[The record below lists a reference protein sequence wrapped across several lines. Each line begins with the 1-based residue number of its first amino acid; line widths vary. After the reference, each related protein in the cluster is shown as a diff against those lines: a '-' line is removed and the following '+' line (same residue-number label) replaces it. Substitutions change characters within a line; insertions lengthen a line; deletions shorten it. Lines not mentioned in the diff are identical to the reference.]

1 MINVMLVDDHD
12 LVRKGIKRLLD
23 DTQGIKVIAEA
34 TDGEQAISQVRK
46 QKPDVILMDIS
57 MPGIGGLEATRK
69 ITRGSPGMKVIAVT
83 VHDDDPFPARLL
95 EAGAA
100 GYITKGCDIDEIIAA
115 IKSVYSG
122 NQYITPGV
130 AQKLALSLVNN
141 RGKSLLEELTQ
152 REVQVMLMVVKGQSN
167 REISEKLCLSPKTTS
182 TYRGRLFEKLGVGND
197 VELTRFAIRHGM
209 IKENI
214 VH

>member
-12 LVRKGIKRLLD
+12 LVRKGIRRLLD
-23 DTQGIKVIAEA
+23 DTQDIKVVAEA

-69 ITRGSPGMKVIAVT
+69 ITRGMPGMKVIAVT

-100 GYITKGCDIDEIIAA
+100 GYITKGCDIDEIIVA
-115 IKSVYSG
+115 IQSVYSG

-130 AQKLALSLVNN
+130 AQKLALSLVNK

-152 REVQVMLMVVKGQSN
+152 REVQVMLMVVKGESN
-167 REISEKLCLSPKTTS
+167 RVISEKLCLSPKTTS
-182 TYRGRLFEKLGVGND
+182 TYRGRVFDKLGVDND